1 MSDEQTHEVV
11 TYSQFRER
19 RERRLRIAEDLART
33 PSDAVIGDDV
43 PPVRSPQANRI
54 ERARRWWLES

>member
-1 MSDEQTHEVV
+1 MSDEQAHEVI
-11 TYSQFRER
+11 TYSEFRER

-33 PSDAVIGDDV
+33 PSDAVMDDA
-43 PPVRSPQANRI
+43 PPARSPQADRI